1 MFKDKDGHISS
12 TKVMSFC
19 GFFAFL
25 IVSAY
30 CLYVA
35 PDKFDYNLFSILAG
49 GGAVGTR
56 ILDKYMNIL
65 SNRSNKQKQG
75 VFPPLPE
82 HPPLPIQKGWKMK

>member
-1 MFKDKDGHISS
+1 MFKDKDGHVSS

-25 IVSAY
+25 IVSVY
-30 CLYVA
+30 CLYAA

-49 GGAVGTR
+49 GGAVGSR
-56 ILDKYMNIL
+56 VIDKWLNIKA
-65 SNRSNKQKQG
+65 NQEQKVR

-82 HPPLPIQKGWKMK
+82 NPPTPKC

>member
-25 IVSAY
+25 IVS
-30 CLYVA
+30 A

-65 SNRSNKQKQG
+65 SNRSNEQKQG

-82 HPPLPIQKGWKMK
+82 HPPLPIQKG

>member
-1 MFKDKDGHISS
+1 MFKDQNNRVSS

-25 IVSAY
+25 IVSVY
-30 CLYVA
+30 CLYAA

-56 ILDKYMNIL
+56 ILDKLMNIY
-65 SNRSNKQKQG
+65 SNKTNGQKG

-82 HPPLPIQKGWKMK
+82 QIPTPTKKG